1 MSGPFS
7 QGAVFGALR
16 RSLKKRRNSNK
27 DEELEE
33 KMALAKTKKKEVI
46 SKYKISKNDSGSD
59 EVQIALL
66 TERINGLSGHF
77 EKNVKDHHS
86 RYGLIKMVSRRKRLL
101 KHLQSETPEKYQQ
114 IIARLDLRK

>member
-1 MSGPFS
+1 
-7 QGAVFGALR
+7 
-16 RSLKKRRNSNK
+16 
-27 DEELEE
+27 
-33 KMALAKTKKKEVI
+33 MALAKTKKKEVI

-77 EKNVKDHHS
+77 AKNVKDHHS
-86 RYGLIKMVSRRKRLL
+86 RYGLIKMVSRRKKLL
-101 KHLQSETPEKYQQ
+101 KHLQRETPEKYQQ

>member
-1 MSGPFS
+1 
-7 QGAVFGALR
+7 
-16 RSLKKRRNSNK
+16 
-27 DEELEE
+27 
-33 KMALAKTKKKEVI
+33 MALAKTKKKEII

-77 EKNVKDHHS
+77 GKNVKDNHS

>member
-1 MSGPFS
+1 
-7 QGAVFGALR
+7 
-16 RSLKKRRNSNK
+16 
-27 DEELEE
+27 
-33 KMALAKTKKKEVI
+33 MALAKTKKKEII
-46 SKYKISKNDSGSD
+46 SKYTISKNDSGSD

-77 EKNVKDHHS
+77 GKNVKDNHS

-101 KHLQSETPEKYQQ
+101 KHLQSESLEKYQQ

>member
-1 MSGPFS
+1 
-7 QGAVFGALR
+7 
-16 RSLKKRRNSNK
+16 
-27 DEELEE
+27 
-33 KMALAKTKKKEVI
+33 MALAKTKKKEVI

-77 EKNVKDHHS
+77 GKNVKDNHS

-101 KHLQSETPEKYQQ
+101 NHLRSEDAEKYQK
-114 IIARLDLRK
+114 IIASLDLRK